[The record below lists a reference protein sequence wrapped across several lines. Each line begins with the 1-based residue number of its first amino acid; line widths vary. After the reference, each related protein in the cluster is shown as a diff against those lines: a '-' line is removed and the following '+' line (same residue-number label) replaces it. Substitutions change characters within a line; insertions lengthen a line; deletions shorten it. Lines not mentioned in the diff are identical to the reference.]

1 MSHKFWRV
9 LWLLVLLLV
18 AVTGGARLS
27 QAQSELPMGRAD
39 LSGQAHPLGV
49 ASPQGHA
56 RPVERNSATVS
67 DAQAPDFGYWMSEGF
82 EGNWPGD
89 YAVTGWNVA
98 EYSSNDGGEYFF
110 GKRDCNPLPG
120 GAFAG
125 WSVGGGAN
133 GSQLGCNGNYP
144 NNLNTWAFYGPVT
157 LTGASAARL
166 NFFITGKSEWQADCL
181 YDSLWVGVS
190 TDGVFD
196 DELGWLICEDYSS
209 GYWQLN
215 YDLNNYLGRQIWL
228 GFQMYSDAS
237 NRATGYTLDNIS
249 LDDCRVPGVPGLLAP
264 QHGSSTTDTT
274 PTFLWAAS
282 TAATGYRL
290 LVDNNGDFSSPEISA
305 DVNTPQYT
313 PGAAL
318 APGTYN
324 WAVMS
329 YNGAAGCNA
338 YNWSA
343 PASFTVTS
351 SPTCYQLNLDRSGQG
366 SVPTPAPA
374 ASSGCANGRYIAG
387 QAITLTA
394 VPANGWR
401 VASWAGTNN
410 NSSTANT
417 NTITMPA
424 SNHTATVNYVQQQT
438 GNRRAVMPFIL
449 YGLTGFLSPLE
460 IEPNNSPAEANGPI
474 LLNRNYQGYPN
485 DRDDYFYFDLPT
497 AKNVDITLTDITG
510 KDPQLHLRD
519 ANNNLVGDI
528 DATPPYSLSRPNLAA
543 GRYYVR
549 VVVVANNNSSVL
561 YTLRV
566 NAP

>member
-49 ASPQGHA
+49 ASPQGRA
-56 RPVERNSATVS
+56 RPVEYNSAAPS
-67 DAQAPDFGYWMSEGF
+67 PQAPDFGYWMF
-82 EGNWPGD
+82 EKFEANWPGD

-110 GKRDCNPLPG
+110 GKRDCNPFADL
-120 GAFAG
+120 FAG

-144 NNLNTWAFYGPVT
+144 NNLDTWAFFGPVT

-166 NFFITGKSEWQADCL
+166 NFFITGKSEWQANCL
-181 YDSLWVGVS
+181 YDNLWVGVS

-196 DELGWLICEDYSS
+196 DELGWRICEDYSS

-282 TAATGYRL
+282 TAATSYRL

-318 APGTYN
+318 AAGTYN

-329 YNGAAGCNA
+329 YNGASGCNA
-338 YNWSA
+338 YKWSA
-343 PASFTVTS
+343 IASFTVAS
-351 SPTCYQLNLDRSGQG
+351 GPTCYQLNLDRSGQG

-374 ASSGCANGRYIAG
+374 ASSGCANGRYTAG
-387 QAITLTA
+387 QAIALTA
-394 VPANGWR
+394 GPANGWR
-401 VASWAGTNN
+401 VGSWAGTNN

-424 SNHTATVNYVQQQT
+424 ANHTATVNYVQQQT
-438 GNRRAVMPFIL
+438 GNSRAVMPFIL